1 MQDNVLK
8 MNPAAAKTETPA
20 PAPVVGDARG
30 RDIAAPEMTVTLNGT
45 RYVLKFNNKAARVC
59 EDVYAEQYGRDV
71 GYYAILK
78 EASRF
83 MHRAL
88 MALYY
93 GALIGGGADVSWAQ
107 FDEQFTISEIEGVS
121 EALMRA
127 IAQALPEHDAKNAL
141 STPRK
146 KKGIFR
152 GRG

>member
-1 MQDNVLK
+1 MQNNVAPFPPGGF
-8 MNPAAAKTETPA
+8 NVETPA
-20 PAPVVGDARG
+20 PSPVVGDARG
-30 RDIAAPEMTVTLNGT
+30 RDLAAPEMAVTLNGT

-93 GALIGGGADVSWAQ
+93 GALIGGGADVSWEA
-107 FDEQFTISEIEGVS
+107 FDEQFTISEIEGAS
-121 EALMRA
+121 EALLR
-127 IAQALPEHDAKNAL
+127 IITQALPEHDAKNVR

>member
-1 MQDNVLK
+1 MTSNVFPF
-8 MNPAAAKTETPA
+8 NPSGVKVEAPA
-20 PAPVVGDARG
+20 TAPVVGDVRG
-30 RDIAAPEMTVTLNGT
+30 RDIAAPEMAVTLGKT
-45 RYVLKFNNKAARVC
+45 RYVLIFNNKAARVC
-59 EDVYAEQYGRDV
+59 EDIYAEQYGRDV

-93 GALIGGGADVSWAQ
+93 GALIGGGAEMSWEK
-107 FDEQFTISEIEGVS
+107 FDELFSVS
-121 EALMRA
+121 AIDGMAEVLQKA
-127 IAQALPEHDAKNAL
+127 IARSLPEHDAKNVPP
-141 STPRK
+141 TPRS